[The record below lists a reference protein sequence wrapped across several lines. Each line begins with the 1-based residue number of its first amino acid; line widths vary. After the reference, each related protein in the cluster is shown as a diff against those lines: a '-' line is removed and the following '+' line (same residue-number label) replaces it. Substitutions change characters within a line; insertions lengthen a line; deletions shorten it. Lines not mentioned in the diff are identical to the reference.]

1 MEWPNH
7 GGQPSEIKRKFN
19 IDAEND
25 VIDFSAN
32 IHPFGPPEWMKQV
45 FINSFEI
52 ISRYPDPAYT
62 EATEHLAWFDE
73 VHQDDVLI
81 TNGGAE
87 AIFLTAKFF
96 EGKKALIV
104 QPTFSEYE
112 RACRHYHLD
121 VQHVFLHKQDD
132 FRLPVDEIIDKLP
145 WTDVMYICRPNNPTG
160 TVVEESE
167 IRMILNLAKET
178 GTFLVVDEA
187 FVDFLADG
195 NGNLVPL
202 LQDYKQLILLRS
214 LTKMYAI
221 PGLRIGYMLA
231 NQEIIQTIKQWQ
243 IPWSV
248 NAIAQALIPEIVNDR
263 SHVVTSQQYFQREL
277 TRIWHRLTNMNFYMS
292 PSSVNFYLLRDNVH
306 PEATGALFEF
316 LLHHGILA
324 RHTDNF
330 KQLDGAYLRFA
341 VRSEQDN
348 DLLMDTLVEWRE
360 RG

>member
-7 GGQPSEIKRKFN
+7 GGQPLEIKRKFN
-19 IDAEND
+19 VNKD

-32 IHPFGPPEWMKQV
+32 IHPFGPPSWMKQV
-45 FINSFEI
+45 FVNSFDL

-62 EATEHLAWFDE
+62 EVTKNLARFDA
-73 VHQDDVLI
+73 VHQNEVLV

-112 RACRHYHLD
+112 RACRHYHVD
-121 VQHVFLHKQDD
+121 VQHVFLHKKDD
-132 FRLPVDEIIDKLP
+132 FQLPLDEIIDRLSLV
-145 WTDVMYICRPNNPTG
+145 DVIYLCRPNNPTG
-160 TVVEESE
+160 TVVKETE
-167 IRMILNLAKET
+167 IRMILNHAKET

-187 FVDFLADG
+187 FVDFLAEK
-195 NGNLVPL
+195 NASLVPL
-202 LQDYKQLILLRS
+202 LQEYRQLILLRS

-221 PGLRIGYMLA
+221 PGLRVGYMLA
-231 NQEIIQTIKQWQ
+231 NREVIQSIKQWQ

-248 NAIAQALIPEIVNDR
+248 NAFAAAMIPAIVDDQTF
-263 SHVVTSQQYFQREL
+263 VAESQRFICREL
-277 TRIWHRLTNMNFYMS
+277 TRISHRLAEMNFYMS
-292 PSSVNFYLLRDNVH
+292 PSSVNFYLLRDREK
-306 PEATGALFEF
+306 PDATAELFEF
-316 LLHHGILA
+316 LLNHGILA

-330 KQLDGAYLRFA
+330 KQLNGEYLRFA

-348 DLLMDTLVEWRE
+348 DLLMDTLADWR
-360 RG
+360 GQG